1 MSSGLQFLHN
11 VSLFANLS
19 TSELDPLAQRLAV
32 RRFRPGE
39 RIFEQGGPSNS
50 LYIVKSG
57 LVKIIVAESEGH
69 THTVAEFGPG
79 QVFGEF
85 ALLDGLPRSAGAVA
99 CERSELLILTRP
111 EFFMYLEQH
120 PTVAVNLLVL
130 LSRRLRF
137 ALQQTEHEKAPL
149 PTINRL
155 AHLLYDLAERYGVSD
170 DGRIQLSIRLTQGE
184 IAGMMGCPRSEA
196 QAAIEELQQQEIIEV
211 RGLQITIRNLDGL
224 RTAAGQPD

>member
-1 MSSGLQFLHN
+1 MSSGLHFLHN

-19 TSELDPLAQRLAV
+19 TSELEPLAQRLVV

-39 RIFEQGGPSNS
+39 HIFEQGGPSNS
-50 LYIVKSG
+50 LYIVKTG
-57 LVKIIVAESEGH
+57 LVQIIVVDKDGH
-69 THTVAEFGPG
+69 NHMVAQFGSG

-137 ALQQTEHEKAPL
+137 ALQQTEHEEVSL
-149 PTINRL
+149 TIVNRL
-155 AHLLYDLAERYGVSD
+155 AHLLYDLAERYGVSE
-170 DGRIQLSIRLTQGE
+170 DGCIQLSIRLTQGE
-184 IAGMMGCPRSEA
+184 IAGMIGCPRSEA
-196 QAAIEELQQQEIIEV
+196 QAAIEQLQQQQIIEV
-211 RGLQITIRNLDGL
+211 RGLQMTIQNLEGL
-224 RTAAGQPD
+224 RAAAGHQN